1 MRYCGIRAQ
10 LLLVALAPAAAIAI
24 ALLVF
29 LVNARLARFNN
40 ELAPEAQRIVR
51 QWAPAI
57 ERALYDNDRT
67 MLRRI
72 AQAAVQSKRIA
83 RLRVC
88 DRQGQ
93 ILVDIKQDKTVQR
106 LGALANHLLRI
117 LPAGKQL
124 RPSAAVTLPLYSN
137 IYATS
142 SLRTAPIAP
151 LGTLAIELPVTN
163 AARMQLEGM
172 LLPGLLALAVLL
184 CAGLLALF
192 TAGTVLA
199 PIHRLTHQIR
209 KLEPDSL
216 QSWVPIG
223 CNGQLGRLETA
234 IETLVATLRQHQYRL
249 EERIRCT
256 ASELR
261 QTLRALEVQN
271 AELDVARRRALE
283 ASKIKSQFL
292 ANVSHEIRTPI
303 NGIVGFAELLRH
315 SPLDAEQRD
324 HVDTI
329 KVSCANLL
337 TIINDILDFSKIEAG
352 KLEIDSMVFDIRD
365 CFEEVVTLLA
375 PAAYS
380 KGLELVLL
388 IYADVPTKLN
398 GDPARIR
405 QVLTNL
411 LHNAIKF
418 TEQGRIVVQV
428 ILEEESAV
436 DAKLRITINDTG
448 MGLSKE
454 DRSKLFRAFSQAG
467 GSPGGHCNGTGL
479 GLSISK
485 KLVEQ
490 MGGSIG
496 FESEPQKGSTF
507 WFALPLQKQ
516 PGTAPI
522 TAIDRAPP
530 LAGRSF
536 LMLDDEPLSQQATQN
551 LLASWGANVTPAEN
565 ETLALDRLDRKGP
578 WDAAILSMPRKALH
592 RALPKAL
599 VSRCN
604 AAAVPL
610 LILASTVD
618 RAQLRKFYKNGA
630 SAALPRTSRRQIILR
645 ELCQLIGAPNPL
657 APRTSRHDT
666 ATLAHDAT
674 VTRPSPPARVLV
686 VDDNAINRKLMQSI
700 MAQQGAWVDEACDGL
715 EALARCRE
723 RRYDVIFMD
732 ILMPGLG
739 GEEAAQRI
747 HKLYPSEHLPK
758 IVALT
763 ANAIPGERERLLAGG
778 MDECLI
784 KPITEKQVADCL
796 RSWQADPCGA
806 GNQVITSRS
815 APVVHAE
822 LLEAELKQMLR
833 VELPEHRQRIR
844 NAYRSDN
851 MACLREQVH
860 RLHGAASICRLPPL
874 QWACRN
880 LEEALIKGKHHAII
894 GGMKRLLTEIDKQ
907 LDGKH
912 RPPPARLA

>member
-1 MRYCGIRAQ
+1 M
-10 LLLVALAPAAAIAI
+10 ALTPAAAII
-24 ALLVF
+24 LILLVF
-29 LVNARLARFNN
+29 LVNARLARFHND
-40 ELAPEAQRIVR
+40 LAPEAQRIAR

-57 ERALYDNDRT
+57 ERALRYNDRA
-67 MLRRI
+67 MLGRI

-83 RLRVC
+83 RLRVFG
-88 DRQGQ
+88 RQGQ
-93 ILVDIKQDKTVQR
+93 ILVDLRQHKTVDR
-106 LGALANHLLRI
+106 LGMLANHLLRV
-117 LPAGKQL
+117 LPAGERL
-124 RPSAAVTLPLYSN
+124 RPSTAVLPLYSST
-137 IYATS
+137 YATS
-142 SLRTAPIAP
+142 SLRAMPAAP
-151 LGTLAIELPVTN
+151 LGMLEIELPLTN
-163 AARMQLEGM
+163 AARTQLEGL
-172 LLPGLLALAVLL
+172 LLPGLLALAVLFY
-184 CAGLLALF
+184 AGLLALL
-192 TAGTVLA
+192 TAGTILA
-199 PIHRLTHQIR
+199 PIRRLTHQIR

-216 QSWVPIG
+216 QSWAPIG
-223 CNGQLGRLETA
+223 CHGQLGQLETA
-234 IETLVATLRQHQYRL
+234 VETLVATLRQHQYRL

-271 AELDVARRRALE
+271 AELDVARQRALE

-303 NGIVGFAELLRH
+303 NGIVGFTELLRH

-352 KLEIDSMVFDIRD
+352 KLEIDSTVFDICD
-365 CFEEVVTLLA
+365 SVEEVVTLLA

-380 KGLELVLL
+380 KGLELVQLN
-388 IYADVPTKLN
+388 YADVPARLN
-398 GDPARIR
+398 GDPTRIR
-405 QVLTNL
+405 QILTNL

-418 TEQGRIVVQV
+418 TEQGRIVVRV
-428 ILEEESAV
+428 ILEEESPIDV
-436 DAKLRITINDTG
+436 TLRITINDTG
-448 MGLSKE
+448 IGLSEE

-467 GSPGGHCNGTGL
+467 GSSVDHCSGTGL
-479 GLSISK
+479 GLIISK

-496 FESEPQKGSTF
+496 FESEPQQGSTF

-522 TAIDRAPP
+522 TAIERAPP

-536 LMLDDEPLSQQATQN
+536 LMLDDEPLSQRATQN
-551 LLASWGANVTPAEN
+551 LLASWGANVTLAEN
-565 ETLALDRLDRKGP
+565 EAVALDRLDRNGP
-578 WDAAILSMPRKALH
+578 WDAAILSVARKALH
-592 RALPKAL
+592 KELPQGL
-599 VSRCN
+599 VSRCRD
-604 AAAVPL
+604 AAVPL

-630 SAALPRTSRRQIILR
+630 GAALPRASRRQTILR
-645 ELCQLIGAPNPL
+645 ELCQLIGTPNPL
-657 APRTSRHDT
+657 PSRTPHRD
-666 ATLAHDAT
+666 AAALAHDTTAPRAT
-674 VTRPSPPARVLV
+674 PPARVLV
-686 VDDNAINRKLMQSI
+686 VDDNAINRKLVRSI
-700 MAQQGAWVDEACDGL
+700 MTQQGAWVDEACDGF
-715 EALARCRE
+715 EALARCQE
-723 RRYDVIFMD
+723 RNYDIIFMD

-747 HKLYPSEHLPK
+747 HELYPRERIPK

-763 ANAIPGERERLLAGG
+763 ASAIPGERERLLAGG

-796 RSWQADPCGA
+796 SSWRADPRGA
-806 GNQVITSRS
+806 DNCAVTSRGGP
-815 APVVHAE
+815 AARGD

-833 VELPEHRQRIR
+833 AELPEHRQRIR
-844 NAYRSDN
+844 NAYRSDD
-851 MACLREQVH
+851 MARLREQVH

-880 LEEALIKGKHHAII
+880 LEEALIKGKRHAII

-907 LDGKH
+907 RDSDH
-912 RPPPARLA
+912 RPPSARLV